1 MWQRILEGHTRN
13 RTMADS
19 DKEDLVSYVRD
30 LGLQRLSEWKK
41 YQKCCVGNA
50 GARQKEQKA
59 Q

>member
-1 MWQRILEGHTRN
+1 M
-13 RTMADS
+13 MADS
-19 DKEDLVSYVRD
+19 DTKDLVSYVRD

-41 YQKCCVGNA
+41 YQKCRGRNA